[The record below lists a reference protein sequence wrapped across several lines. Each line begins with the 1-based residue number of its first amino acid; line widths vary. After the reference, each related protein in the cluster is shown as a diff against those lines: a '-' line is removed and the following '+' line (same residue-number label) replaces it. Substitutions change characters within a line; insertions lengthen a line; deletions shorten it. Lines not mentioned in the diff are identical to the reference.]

1 MSIKEVSRVS
11 GVDAGGNE
19 AFIVVKNSGSP
30 FPHPTIVPF
39 AVLTRARCS
48 SIMCLLDQPHLAQR
62 KRSNSRNRVPVAETD
77 VRTALIARVELVE
90 EQAELGLCREAA
102 AFDLGVRREVV
113 AGGDDRPVVRDLH
126 RDGAVQGAYL
136 DNG

>member
-1 MSIKEVSRVS
+1 MMSIKEVSRVS

-48 SIMCLLDQPHLAQR
+48 SIMCLLDHPHLAQR
-62 KRSNSRNRVPVAETD
+62 NRSNSRNRVPVPKTK
-77 VRTALIARVELVE
+77 VRASLKAAVKLIVE
-90 EQAELGLCREAA
+90 ET
-102 AFDLGVRREVV
+102 
-113 AGGDDRPVVRDLH
+113 
-126 RDGAVQGAYL
+126 
-136 DNG
+136 